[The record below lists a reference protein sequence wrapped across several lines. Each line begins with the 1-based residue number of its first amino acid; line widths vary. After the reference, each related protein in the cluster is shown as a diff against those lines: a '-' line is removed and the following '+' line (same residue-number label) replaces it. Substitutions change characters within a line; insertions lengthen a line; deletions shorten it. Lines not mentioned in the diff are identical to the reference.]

1 LDRKAAKRDFF
12 EGAIAHRGK
21 HNGQPANP
29 DGEVCEAEK
38 CCEKEGKKKGKQ
50 KRKLISSCEKKTNE
64 MEKNLI

>member
-38 CCEKEGKKKGKQ
+38 CCERKGKKRGKQ
-50 KRKLISSCEKKTNE
+50 KGNLYPIARK
-64 MEKNLI
+64 KN